1 MSEARTYR
9 AITRGQT
16 PDGVWHDTGAL
27 FTTDAPE
34 GGWMQPLDDQGRPIE
49 KEKKQPAPRP
59 GANDDAIA
67 IIRQEIADKAK
78 IIIAGMQDDFDAK
91 LKAETDRAN
100 AAEKALSD
108 YKADAEKLLAEA
120 DTAADNA
127 TQRAEAAEKER
138 DALKADAEKGKTAPA
153 AKAK

>member
-1 MSEARTYR
+1 MSAVTYR

-16 PDGVWHDTGAL
+16 PDGVWHDAGAL

-34 GGWMQPLDDQGRPIE
+34 GGWMQPLDEQGRPIE
-49 KEKKQPAPRP
+49 KEKKKPAPRP
-59 GANDDAIA
+59 GSNDEVIAAARKEISEKAKA
-67 IIRQEIADKAK
+67 IIAD
-78 IIIAGMQDDFDAK
+78 MQDDFDAK

-108 YKADAEKLLAEA
+108 YKADAEKLLS
-120 DTAADNA
+120 AADAATDKA

-138 DALKADAEKGKTAPA
+138 DALKAEAEKAKAAPV